1 MEKATSRLRVL
12 ALLVVVMFVAL
23 STRLWFL
30 QVLAAQGF
38 NKEAKAQSVRTE
50 YTAPIR
56 GRILDAT
63 SKPGHEVVLVG
74 NQESREVRITPS
86 ELGDQGEAV
95 VLRVSRITGV
105 PVKEIART
113 LQDPKYVPTQ
123 AIPVAEF
130 VSEDVK
136 LAIAEHPKEFPGV
149 SVESTFVRSYPYGT
163 MAAHVLGYTGLIDA
177 TQLDAWKKQGYGP
190 NDIVGKAGVELSY
203 EQYLRGQEG
212 TTRLLVNS
220 DGDVLGTVSQTPPTA
235 GDDLKL
241 TLNEHIQRQAQKA
254 LLAGMAHARSAYTD
268 QNGYSLRADAGA
280 VVVMDAHTGGVVA
293 MVSTP
298 TYNPLWYEHG
308 LTQAQTN
315 YLNNSKVGALQNR
328 AVQLAYTPGSTF
340 KPITGLAAV
349 KEGFASLSGYYDCAP
364 KYVQP
369 GDTSG
374 ASFLNWTDVDLGPM
388 TISHALVVS
397 CDTVFDAFGSDF
409 YAKWA
414 NNPLGAG
421 ADPLQADLHEWGF
434 EQPTGVDL
442 PSEATGLVPD
452 PAWAETATDSFGKR
466 LFPYGWVPGGDI
478 LTMIGSGAVQVTPL
492 QLARAYGAIAN
503 GGHLCTPHLVD
514 EIIAPSGSVSKKI
527 RGACD
532 QKIPYS
538 ASELGTIRSALRG
551 VVTTGGTAACA
562 FQGFPLSQV
571 AVAGKT
577 GTAERGGTGKQDTSW
592 FASMVG
598 PNPDKPDYV
607 IVTMV
612 EQGGYGGQTAAPITR
627 QVIDALYPHIGDAS
641 SPSCVTP
648 DR

>member
-12 ALLVVVMFVAL
+12 ALLVIVMFLAL

-38 NKEAKAQSVRTE
+38 NKEAKAQSIRTE
-50 YTAPIR
+50 YTSPVR

-86 ELGDQGEAV
+86 QLGDQGEAV

-130 VSEDVK
+130 VPEQVK
-136 LAIAEHPKEFPGV
+136 LAISEHPKEYPGV

-163 MAAHVLGYTGLIDA
+163 IAANVLGYTGLIDA
-177 TQLDAWKKQGYGP
+177 TQLDEWKKQGYGP
-190 NDIVGKAGVELSY
+190 NDIVGKNGLELSY
-203 EQYLRGQEG
+203 EQYLRGEEG
-212 TTRLLVNS
+212 STRLLVNS

-235 GDDLKL
+235 GDDIKL
-241 TLNEHIQRQAQKA
+241 TLDEHVQRLAQKA
-254 LLAGMAHARSAYTD
+254 LLAGMQRARSYHD
-268 QNGYSLRADAGA
+268 QNGYMLRANAGA
-280 VVVMDAHTGGVVA
+280 VIVMDAHTGGVVA

-308 LTQAQTN
+308 LTKSQNA
-315 YLNNSKVGALQNR
+315 YVNNANIGALQNR
-328 AVQLAYTPGSTF
+328 AIQLAYTPGSTF

-349 KEGFASLSGYYDCAP
+349 KEGFASLSGSYLCSGE
-364 KYVQP
+364 YVHP

-374 ASFLNWTDVDLGPM
+374 AKFVNWTSADSYMSIG
-388 TISHALVVS
+388 TALIQS
-397 CDTVFDAFGSDF
+397 CDTVFDRFGSSF
-409 YAKWA
+409 YYQWAK
-414 NNPLGAG
+414 NPLGDN
-421 ADPLQADLHEWGF
+421 ADPLQGDLHQWGF
-434 EQPTGVDL
+434 ESPTGVDL
-442 PSEATGLVPD
+442 PYEASGLVPD
-452 PAWAETATDSFGKR
+452 PAWASQQKS

-478 LTMIGSGAVQVTPL
+478 LTMIGSGYVQVTPL
-492 QLARAYGAIAN
+492 QLARAYAAIAN

-514 EIIAPSGSVSKKI
+514 EIIASDGKVAKKI
-527 RGACD
+527 GGNCD
-532 QKIPYS
+532 QTVPYDPS
-538 ASELGTIRSALRG
+538 QLSYIRSALRG
-551 VVTTGGTAACA
+551 VVTSGTAQCA
-562 FQGFPLSQV
+562 FQGFPFSQV

-577 GTAERGGTGKQDTSW
+577 GTAEREAGKQDTSW

-598 PNPDKPDYV
+598 PDPDKPDYV

-612 EQGGYGGQTAAPITR
+612 EQGGFGGQTAAPITR
-627 QVIDALYPHIGDAS
+627 QVIDGLYPHIGDTS

>member
-95 VLRVSRITGV
+95 VLRVSHITGV

-241 TLNEHIQRQAQKA
+241 TLNEHIQRQAQ
-254 LLAGMAHARSAYTD
+254 
-268 QNGYSLRADAGA
+268 
-280 VVVMDAHTGGVVA
+280 
-293 MVSTP
+293 
-298 TYNPLWYEHG
+298 
-308 LTQAQTN
+308 
-315 YLNNSKVGALQNR
+315 
-328 AVQLAYTPGSTF
+328 
-340 KPITGLAAV
+340 
-349 KEGFASLSGYYDCAP
+349 
-364 KYVQP
+364 
-369 GDTSG
+369 
-374 ASFLNWTDVDLGPM
+374 
-388 TISHALVVS
+388 
-397 CDTVFDAFGSDF
+397 
-409 YAKWA
+409 
-414 NNPLGAG
+414 
-421 ADPLQADLHEWGF
+421 
-434 EQPTGVDL
+434 
-442 PSEATGLVPD
+442 
-452 PAWAETATDSFGKR
+452 
-466 LFPYGWVPGGDI
+466 
-478 LTMIGSGAVQVTPL
+478 
-492 QLARAYGAIAN
+492 
-503 GGHLCTPHLVD
+503 
-514 EIIAPSGSVSKKI
+514 
-527 RGACD
+527 
-532 QKIPYS
+532 
-538 ASELGTIRSALRG
+538 
-551 VVTTGGTAACA
+551 
-562 FQGFPLSQV
+562 
-571 AVAGKT
+571 
-577 GTAERGGTGKQDTSW
+577 
-592 FASMVG
+592 
-598 PNPDKPDYV
+598 
-607 IVTMV
+607 
-612 EQGGYGGQTAAPITR
+612 
-627 QVIDALYPHIGDAS
+627 
-641 SPSCVTP
+641 
-648 DR
+648 